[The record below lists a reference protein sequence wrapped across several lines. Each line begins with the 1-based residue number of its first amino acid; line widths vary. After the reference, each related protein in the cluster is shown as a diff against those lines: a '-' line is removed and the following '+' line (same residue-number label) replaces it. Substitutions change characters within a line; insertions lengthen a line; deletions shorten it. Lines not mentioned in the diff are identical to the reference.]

1 MIEQALKENENK
13 EKFIDFSKNAN
24 KYNLSHVKWFFYL
37 KIGWCKS
44 NLENKIYSE
53 LKFDN
58 LKTNGKPCTSR
69 S

>member
-37 KIGWCKS
+37 KVWMM
-44 NLENKIYSE
+44 
-53 LKFDN
+53 
-58 LKTNGKPCTSR
+58 
-69 S
+69 